1 MHRMPMMTK
10 FLILACMYM
19 SALELDYKK
28 SRQDYKN
35 QWRDKQNKI
44 KWQIKMN
51 KGRTASIE
59 YKLQSKY
66 YSLFIQ

>member
-10 FLILACMYM
+10 FLILGCMYM

-35 QWRDKQNKI
+35 Q
-44 KWQIKMN
+44 
-51 KGRTASIE
+51 
-59 YKLQSKY
+59 
-66 YSLFIQ
+66 